1 MMGKSKLKNLAY
13 KLQDAIA
20 IDRELEKPSYV
31 WCREQIVKQETFA
44 RNDWHGFVDACKAV
58 ARRAG

>member
-31 WCREQIVKQETFA
+31 C
-44 RNDWHGFVDACKAV
+44 V
-58 ARRAG
+58 ASRS